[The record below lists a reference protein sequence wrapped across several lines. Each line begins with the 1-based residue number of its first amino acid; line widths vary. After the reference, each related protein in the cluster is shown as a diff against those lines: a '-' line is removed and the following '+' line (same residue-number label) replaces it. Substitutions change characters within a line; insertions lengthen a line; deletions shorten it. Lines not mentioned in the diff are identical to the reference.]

1 MTFKVWIAQLITTCT
16 NLYANKTSAGFS
28 CINQYWFIL
37 SLRVKLIISR
47 WKHIFIKPY
56 IMSFCTNKEGNLL
69 HKGIGRNVWTKQND
83 KLYSYN
89 VKARNSRLRNQKHWQ
104 FQRQLVILEL
114 NDLSSNVC
122 FSDLTL
128 ITLLFCVYILDYL
141 THRVNLRY
149 CYHLPTVV
157 CRPWT

>member
-1 MTFKVWIAQLITTCT
+1 MLTKHQ
-16 NLYANKTSAGFS
+16 SAGFS
-28 CINQYWFIL
+28 CINRYWFIL
-37 SLRVKLIISR
+37 SLRVKLIIAR

-56 IMSFCTNKEGNLL
+56 IMSFCTNKEGNSL

-104 FQRQLVILEL
+104 FQRQVVILEL

-122 FSDLTL
+122 FFWFNRHNSVILCIYFILLDPQGQFEILLSLTDGRL
-128 ITLLFCVYILDYL
+128 STL
-141 THRVNLRY
+141 NLKSINF
-149 CYHLPTVV
+149 L
-157 CRPWT
+157 WN